1 MIISESNVSMS
12 SQRAYSR
19 KTQHQRTTFMWS
31 GNNRQKMMS
40 SYSAVSG
47 FSSREAYSFNYSPS
61 YNRFGQL
68 NDDTQ
73 SSRGGME
80 RGVGNGMTN
89 IADNSLGIIPS
100 ADISKE
106 NIHGNYETMSMAL
119 LRLLDIINNSRFKLN
134 AFDSSHLRKYSA
146 LSREMNVFSV
156 TSSPTPAI
164 WNRVTQD
171 KYSFEEQETTS
182 FSSTGT
188 VITADG
194 RQISFDVTMQMSRKF
209 KQELNLEKFDQFTQV
224 LTDPLVINLKS
235 SPTQITD
242 KTFFFDLDCDGK
254 KEEIAELATGNGYLA
269 LDRNNDG
276 IINDGSELFGT
287 ATGNGFAELAKYDS
301 DGNGW
306 IDEADEIFDKL
317 KVWTKDEHGN
327 SVLLS
332 LKEADVG
339 AICLGSSKTDF
350 SLKEDG
356 QLRGMV
362 RQTGIYLKESGGSG
376 HIQQVDF

>member
-12 SQRAYSR
+12 SQRSYSR

-31 GNNRQKMMS
+31 GSNRQKMMS
-40 SYSAVSG
+40 SHSSVRS
-47 FSSREAYSFNYSPS
+47 FSSKEAYNLNYFPA
-61 YNRFGQL
+61 YNRFGQMT
-68 NDDTQ
+68 DDTQ
-73 SSRGGME
+73 SFKS
-80 RGVGNGMTN
+80 GVESNMSN
-89 IADNSLGIIPS
+89 IANGSTGS
-100 ADISKE
+100 ISSPAAAEE
-106 NIHGNYETMSMAL
+106 NLRGNYETLSMTF
-119 LRLLDIINNSRFKLN
+119 LRLLDMIKNSRFKMN
-134 AFDSSHLRKYSA
+134 AFDSSYLNRFSA
-146 LSREMNVFSV
+146 LSRDTGILSL
-156 TSSPTPAI
+156 TAAASPGI

-171 KYSFEEQETTS
+171 TYSFEERESTS

-194 RQISFDVTMQMSRKF
+194 RHISFDVTMKMSREF
-209 KQELNLEKFDQFTQV
+209 KQQLNYEYFDQFSQI
-224 LTDPLVINLKS
+224 LTDPLIINLTG
-235 SPTQITD
+235 SPTEITD

-254 KEEIAELATGNGYLA
+254 KEEIAELAAGSGYLA

-287 ATGNGFAELAKYDS
+287 STGNGFAELAKYDS

-306 IDEADEIFDKL
+306 IDEADEIFSRL
-317 KVWTKDEHGN
+317 RVWTKDEHGN

-350 SLKEDG
+350 SLKDN
-356 QLRGMV
+356 QDLRGMV

-376 HIQQVDF
+376 TVQQVDF